1 MNSVIRKVAILFLL
15 TGILLSSCGSNL
27 WGTFDTTP
35 TTIPTKV
42 VTVFTDPQPSPTSF
56 VPPIS
61 TSQPTPIPPSPT
73 VTPTI
78 LAITPGTPH
87 PSIIYSSQSGD
98 SLEAVALHF
107 DVAVSEIT
115 ATVNLSA
122 TGFLNPGTLLIIPNS
137 LSQVTTTSSTKII
150 PDCELIYSPCAQS
163 FNIEQYVSTK
173 GGYLSTF
180 HEPLSNVTITGA
192 EGVKRMAFGSSI
204 NPRLLLTFIQYYTG
218 WVMGQPNPDVDK
230 SYPLEYQNPSFVGLY
245 QQLRLL
251 DRDLLAGYYGWR
263 DGTLTVL
270 TFPDGSTMRL
280 DPTLNAG
287 TVSLLYFFSKHLNY
301 SDWLKALD
309 PKTGF
314 PALFSEM
321 FDDPWVRA
329 QETGPLFPPDM
340 TQPPFILPFEVGALW
355 AFTGG
360 PHPAWEQESAFAA
373 LDFAPAADASG
384 CIESNAWVVAVA
396 PGLIVRSGD
405 GFVVLDLDRDG
416 FEQTG
421 WVVLYQHIATKDR
434 ISVNTLVNA
443 GDHIGHPSCE
453 GGTATG
459 TNLHIARKYNGEWV
473 SAGDQLPFVMSG
485 WTPHAGIAA
494 YKGTL
499 TKGGQTITA
508 NQTGTAVS
516 QIKRQAGE

>member
-1 MNSVIRKVAILFLL
+1 MDSVLRKVATLL
-15 TGILLSSCGSNL
+15 VITGIFLSSCGPNL
-27 WGTFDTTP
+27 WGTYDTTP
-35 TTIPTKV
+35 TNTQTTV
-42 VTVFTDPQPSPTSF
+42 VTIFTDPLPSPTTL
-56 VPPIS
+56 VPPLS
-61 TSQPTPIPPSPT
+61 TNQPTVTILSPT

-78 LAITPGTPH
+78 PAVTTGTPR

-107 DVAVSEIT
+107 DVSVSEIT
-115 ATVNLSA
+115 STVDLPA
-122 TGFLNPGTLLIIPNS
+122 TGLLNPGTLLIIPNR
-137 LSQVTTTSSTKII
+137 LPQVAITSSTQII
-150 PDCELIYSPCAQS
+150 PDCEVVYSPCAQS
-163 FNIEQYVSTK
+163 FNIEQYVSTA
-173 GGYLSTF
+173 GGYFSTF
-180 HEPLSNVTITGA
+180 HEPLGNVTISGA

-218 WVMGQPNPDVDK
+218 WVLGQPDPGVDK
-230 SYPLEYQNPSFVGLY
+230 SYPLGYQNPQYVGLY

-263 DGTLTVL
+263 DGTLTGL
-270 TFPDGSTMRL
+270 TFPDGSTIRL

-301 SDWLKALD
+301 EDWLKTID
-309 PKTGF
+309 PQIGF
-314 PALFSEM
+314 PALFNEM
-321 FDDPWVRA
+321 FGDPFSRA

-340 TQPPFILPFEVGALW
+340 TQPPFTLPFEIGALW

-373 LDFAPAADASG
+373 LDFAPAADDSG
-384 CIESNAWVVAVA
+384 CVESNAWVVAVA

-405 GFVVLDLDRDG
+405 GFVLLDLDRDG

-421 WVVLYQHIATKDR
+421 WVVLYQHIATKNR
-434 ISVNTLVNA
+434 IQVNTMVNA

-473 SAGDQLPFVMSG
+473 TAGDQLPFVMSG
-485 WTPHAGIAA
+485 WTAHAGSAA

-499 TKGGQTITA
+499 TKGDQTIIA
-508 NQTGTAVS
+508 NQTGTAES

>member
-1 MNSVIRKVAILFLL
+1 M
-15 TGILLSSCGSNL
+15 
-27 WGTFDTTP
+27 TTSRP
-35 TTIPTKV
+35 TTIPL
-42 VTVFTDPQPSPTSF
+42 
-56 VPPIS
+56 
-61 TSQPTPIPPSPT
+61 SPT
-73 VTPTI
+73 VTPTVP
-78 LAITPGTPH
+78 AITPGTPR
-87 PSIIYSSQSGD
+87 STIIYTSQSGD
-98 SLEAVALHF
+98 SLEEVALHF
-107 DVAVSEIT
+107 DVEVPEISS
-115 ATVNLSA
+115 TVNLP
-122 TGFLNPGTLLIIPNS
+122 TFGFLNPGTLLLIPNHM
-137 LSQVTTTSSTKII
+137 SQVTTTPSTQII
-150 PDCELIYSPCAQS
+150 PDCELVYSPCAQS
-163 FNIEQYVSTK
+163 FNIEQYVNSD

-180 HEPLSNVTITGA
+180 REGLGNGMISGA

-218 WVMGQPNPDVDK
+218 WVFGQPNPDADN
-230 SYPLEYQNPSFVGLY
+230 SYPLGYQNSQFIGLY

-263 DGTLTVL
+263 DGTLTEL

-280 DPTLNAG
+280 APTLNAG
-287 TVSLLYFFSKHLNY
+287 TVSLQYFFSKHLNY
-301 SDWLKALD
+301 SDWLQALD

-321 FDDPWVRA
+321 FGDLWIRSE
-329 QETGPLFPPDM
+329 ETGPLFPQDM

-360 PHPAWEQESAFAA
+360 PPPAWEQESTFAA
-373 LDFAPAADASG
+373 LDFAPAAVNSG
-384 CIESNAWVVAVA
+384 CVESNAWVVAVA

-434 ISVNTLVNA
+434 ILVNSMVNA

-485 WTPHAGIAA
+485 WTAHAGSAA

-499 TKGGQTITA
+499 TKGDQTITA
-508 NQTGTAVS
+508 NQTGTSVS